1 MSSSLRA
8 FSEGSDGSDMDSGP
22 EDTPDS
28 DNTLA
33 PFVLAVTISSLAARE
48 ANRLEYEAKLALE
61 EAQSAYK
68 KAREV
73 TKEAVAKVK
82 IDEAA
87 WKKYRSGLR
96 QEAGM
101 SYGAAEELE
110 RTQRRQERMEAQR
123 AAHRQ
128 EQQPAARPPT
138 RHPRR
143 TRKRA
148 RGEGEAAADAAAL
161 RAVGKG
167 PVVEGEGGE
176 DSSDKGALAAGS
188 ALCPPPS
195 PTPPSVSDSGSDG
208 GGGCGTAGHA
218 SAARY
223 DFAAA
228 KAAAATARPPAV
240 TGVSVPT
247 DTRVPAP
254 AVAFA
259 DEEEADRSIFWNRLM
274 PKVGWKQ
281 GTRITDEMMDEALQY
296 LPAQHPGALERL
308 AATDPGISESGT
320 LTWQAIVRAK
330 VVLVEAMTRNAGVTG
345 DEAVTGAIAA
355 STAPLC
361 PAPSSP
367 PVCLYRHNG

>member
-22 EDTPDS
+22 EDTPDPN
-28 DNTLA
+28 NTLA
-33 PFVLAVTISSLAARE
+33 PFLMAVTASSLAARE
-48 ANRLEYEAKLALE
+48 ADRLEDEAKLALE

-82 IDEAA
+82 FDETA
-87 WKKYRSGLR
+87 WRKYRSDLR
-96 QEAGM
+96 QRHGM

-110 RTQRRQERMEAQR
+110 RTQRRQERIEAQR

-138 RHPRR
+138 RHHRR

-148 RGEGEAAADAAAL
+148 RDQGEAAADAAAV

-176 DSSDKGALAAGS
+176 DSSDQGALAAGS

-259 DEEEADRSIFWNRLM
+259 DHEEADQGK
-274 PKVGWKQ
+274 KVGWKQ
-281 GTRITDEMMDEALQY
+281 GTRVTDDMMDEALQR
-296 LPAQHPGALERL
+296 LPAQHPGVLERL
-308 AATDPGISESGT
+308 AATSPGISIHGS
-320 LTWQAIVRAK
+320 LTWRAIVRAK

>member
-8 FSEGSDGSDMDSGP
+8 PSEGSDVDSEP

-33 PFVLAVTISSLAARE
+33 PFLLAVTISSLAATE
-48 ANRLEYEAKLALE
+48 ANRLEDEAKLALE
-61 EAQSAYK
+61 VAQSAYK

-87 WKKYRSGLR
+87 WKKSRSELR
-96 QEAGM
+96 QRHGM
-101 SYGAAEELE
+101 SCGAAEELE
-110 RTQRRQERMEAQR
+110 RTQRRQERMEAKR
-123 AAHRQ
+123 AALRQ

-281 GTRITDEMMDEALQY
+281 GTRITDEMMDEALQH

-308 AATDPGISESGT
+308 AATDPGISESGS

>member
-82 IDEAA
+82 LDEAA
-87 WKKYRSGLR
+87 WKKCRSALR

-110 RTQRRQERMEAQR
+110 RTRRRQERMEAQR
-123 AAHRQ
+123 AARRQ
-128 EQQPAARPPT
+128 EQQPAARPT
-138 RHPRR
+138 RNPGR

-259 DEEEADRSIFWNRLM
+259 DHEEADQGK
-274 PKVGWKQ
+274 KVGWKQ
-281 GTRITDEMMDEALQY
+281 GTRVTDDMMDEALQR
-296 LPAQHPGALERL
+296 LPAQHPGVLERL
-308 AATDPGISESGT
+308 AATDPGISIHGS
-320 LTWQAIVRAK
+320 LTWRAIVRAK

>member
-128 EQQPAARPPT
+128 ELVAARPPT
-138 RHPRR
+138 RHHRR

-148 RGEGEAAADAAAL
+148 RDQGEAAADAAAV

-176 DSSDKGALAAGS
+176 DSSDQGALAAGS

-195 PTPPSVSDSGSDG
+195 PTPPSVSDSTSDSG
-208 GGGCGTAGHA
+208 RGCGTRGLAP
-218 SAARY
+218 ARY
-223 DFAAA
+223 DLAAA
-228 KAAAATARPPAV
+228 KAAA
-240 TGVSVPT
+240 
-247 DTRVPAP
+247 AP

-281 GTRITDEMMDEALQY
+281 GTRITDEMMDEALQH

-308 AATDPGISESGT
+308 AATDPGISIHGS
-320 LTWQAIVRAK
+320 LTWRAIVRAK

>member
-8 FSEGSDGSDMDSGP
+8 PSEGSDVDSGP

-48 ANRLEYEAKLALE
+48 ANRLEDEAKLALE

-87 WKKYRSGLR
+87 WKKYRSALR
-96 QEAGM
+96 QEARDVLRRG
-101 SYGAAEELE
+101 GGVGEDAE
-110 RTQRRQERMEAQR
+110 TPGT
-123 AAHRQ
+123 HGGTTCCFDRQ
-128 EQQPAARPPT
+128 EQQAAARPPT
-138 RHPRR
+138 RHPKKKKA
-143 TRKRA
+143 RKAEER
-148 RGEGEAAADAAAL
+148 EAAADAAAL

-259 DEEEADRSIFWNRLM
+259 DEEEADRSISWNRLM

-281 GTRITDEMMDEALQY
+281 GTRITDEMMDEALQH

-308 AATDPGISESGT
+308 AATDPGISESGS

>member
-8 FSEGSDGSDMDSGP
+8 FSEGSDGSDVDSGP

-48 ANRLEYEAKLALE
+48 ANRLEYEAKRALE

-82 IDEAA
+82 LDEAA
-87 WKKYRSGLR
+87 WKKCRSALR

-110 RTQRRQERMEAQR
+110 RTRRRQERMEAQR
-123 AAHRQ
+123 AARRQ
-128 EQQPAARPPT
+128 EQQPAAPPT
-138 RHPRR
+138 RNNRR

-208 GGGCGTAGHA
+208 GGDDGTAGQRVLH
-218 SAARY
+218 RCR
-223 DFAAA
+223 AAA
-228 KAAAATARPPAV
+228 KAAAATALPPAV

-259 DEEEADRSIFWNRLM
+259 DHEEADQGK
-274 PKVGWKQ
+274 KVGWKQ
-281 GTRITDEMMDEALQY
+281 GTLVTDDMMDEALRR
-296 LPAQHPGALERL
+296 LPAQHPGVLERL
-308 AATDPGISESGT
+308 AATDPGISIDGS
-320 LTWQAIVRAK
+320 LTWRAIVRAK
-330 VVLVEAMTRNAGVTG
+330 VVLLEAMTRNAGVTG

>member
-8 FSEGSDGSDMDSGP
+8 PSEGSDVDSGP

-33 PFVLAVTISSLAARE
+33 PFLMAVTISSLAARE
-48 ANRLEYEAKLALE
+48 ADRLEDEAKLALE

-87 WKKYRSGLR
+87 WKKYRSALR

-123 AAHRQ
+123 AARRQ

-138 RHPRR
+138 CNPRR

-148 RGEGEAAADAAAL
+148 RGEGEAAADAAAV

-176 DSSDKGALAAGS
+176 DSSDQGALAAGS

-208 GGGCGTAGHA
+208 GGGCGTAGLA
-218 SAARY
+218 PARY

-228 KAAAATARPPAV
+228 KAAAAPARPPAV

-259 DEEEADRSIFWNRLM
+259 DHEEADQGK
-274 PKVGWKQ
+274 KVGWKQ
-281 GTRITDEMMDEALQY
+281 GTRVTDDMMDEALRR
-296 LPAQHPGALERL
+296 LPAQHPGVLERL
-308 AATDPGISESGT
+308 AATSPGISIHGS
-320 LTWQAIVRAK
+320 LTWRAIVRAK